1 MGTAAPQEPGGPH
14 PAHVITMRLG
24 KVVGTV
30 VATQKAEAL
39 RGGKLLIVREM
50 NADAS
55 LADNFIVALDAAGAG
70 VGEVVLTV
78 AGSSARMTDTT
89 RDSPVDTAIVGIVDS
104 VELGGEV
111 VFRKSES

>member
-1 MGTAAPQEPGGPH
+1 
-14 PAHVITMRLG
+14 MRLG

-50 NADAS
+50 TADGALTDS
-55 LADNFIVALDAAGAG
+55 SVVALDAVGAG

-78 AGSSARMTDTT
+78 AGSSARMTGLT
-89 RDSPVDTAIVGIVDS
+89 RELPVDTTIVGIVDS
-104 VELGGEV
+104 VELGGKI
-111 VFRKSES
+111 VFRKSGE